1 MKRIKEAEEE
11 RESVAKMS
19 EARDPAIKLFGKTI
33 PLPEFPLLLSSSGP
47 PDSLGAPDPPS
58 ATLLSEDADR
68 AASSSNSSSPGQV
81 NTNTRGEEKEVNKV
95 KPYFHFHPFFES
107 LNELM
112 GRRLF

>member
-33 PLPEFPLLLSSSGP
+33 PLPEFPLLLTSPGP
-47 PDSLGAPDPPS
+47 PDPPS
-58 ATLLSEDADR
+58 GTLLSEDAAADR
-68 AASSSNSSSPGQV
+68 AASSSNSSSPRQV
-81 NTNTRGEEKEVNKV
+81 NTNTHGEEKEVNNNTKV
-95 KPYFHFHPFFES
+95 KPYFHFHFHPLFES

-112 GRRLF
+112 F